1 MFDRCKLSVIHEIYT
16 DFTLLLP
23 EFVCWVY
30 QYTTMVNLSGEHAP
44 EGNIIMRRYKDI
56 SKIFQKDRNINSS
69 TWRKLA
75 LQRPS

>member
-23 EFVCWVY
+23 EFVCRVY
-30 QYTTMVNLSGEHAP
+30 QYTTMVNPSGEHAP

-56 SKIFQKDRNINSS
+56 LKIFQKCHPEGLLSIKELYKYED
-69 TWRKLA
+69 
-75 LQRPS
+75 